1 MKYLFYI
8 LAILFS
14 NTLYADPHTEVDE
27 FSGWYQAESFIN
39 IINSAP
45 TKKYPAIIQ
54 GGALLGDGVEFR
66 VLFNRKPSNKFKYH
80 ITFGVSEKE
89 FTKLNYQYIDAGFM
103 LIHCQTVKLMSGLS
117 YQAVWVKN
125 GL

>member
-1 MKYLFYI
+1 MRYLFYI
-8 LAILFS
+8 LAILLS
-14 NTLYADPHTEVDE
+14 NTLYADPYTEIDE
-27 FSGWYQAESFIN
+27 FSEWHQAESFIK

-45 TKKYPAIIQ
+45 TNKYPVIIQ

-66 VLFNRKPSNKFKYH
+66 VFFNRKPSRKFMYH
-80 ITFGVSEKE
+80 IVFGVYEKE
-89 FTKLNYQYIDAGFM
+89 FTKLNYQYVEAGFT

-125 GL
+125 AI